1 MAVTINS
8 FSIEERNANLSKSGE
23 VEYVLLYEG
32 EDTAIRSIY
41 YNAVFAQ
48 YQLEEGRYFV
58 VLEND
63 SWEDTNYQF
72 YLLGYDFSI
81 LDCVRQFAS
90 DDCEERFIVYHRL
103 DGDEFTFKRAGNAKK
118 YVLKI
123 DRVGRFF
130 YSARDLKSRSFFD
143 FLRLKKYFSLTEV

>member
-1 MAVTINS
+1 MAATINS
-8 FSIEERNANLSKSGE
+8 FSIEKHNAHLSKSGK
-23 VEYVLLYEG
+23 VEYVLLCEG
-32 EDTAIRSIY
+32 EDTGIRSIY

-72 YLLGYDFSI
+72 FLLSRNFSI

-90 DDCEERFIVYHRL
+90 DDCEERFIVDYRL
-103 DGDEFTFKRAGNAKK
+103 DEGEFSFKRAGSTKK
-118 YVLKI
+118 YVL
-123 DRVGRFF
+123 
-130 YSARDLKSRSFFD
+130 
-143 FLRLKKYFSLTEV
+143 

>member
-23 VEYVLLYEG
+23 VEYVLLCEG
-32 EDTAIRSIY
+32 EDAGIRSIY

-72 YLLGYDFSI
+72 YLLGRDLSI

-90 DDCEERFIVYHRL
+90 DDCEERFIVDHRL
-103 DGDEFTFKRAGNAKK
+103 DEGEFSFKKAGSAKK

-123 DRVGRFF
+123 DREGSFF

-143 FLRLKKYFSLTEV
+143 FLRLKKYLRLTEE